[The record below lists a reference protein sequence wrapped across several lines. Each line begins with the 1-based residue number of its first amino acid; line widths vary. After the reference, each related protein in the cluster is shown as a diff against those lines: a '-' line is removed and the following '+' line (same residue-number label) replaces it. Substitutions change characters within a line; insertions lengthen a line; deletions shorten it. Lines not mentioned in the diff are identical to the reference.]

1 MHLRE
6 LGVDLEQEDDA
17 AVLLGLTLE
26 KESNTGLLDMK
37 QTGLIQHTI
46 AVVRL
51 DGGMVIQS
59 RGL

>member
-1 MHLRE
+1 MHLQE
-6 LGVDLEQEDDA
+6 LGVDLEQEDYA

-37 QTGLIQHTI
+37 QTGLIQHII
-46 AVVRL
+46 AVLGL
-51 DGGMVIQS
+51 DDGMVFQS